1 MADTIKSLLLFALL
15 SVGPGWWLA
24 ARLRA
29 TPAERLVASVALSWL
44 ALFLGGWA
52 VYVAALPHGWFWVLP
67 ALAVA
72 GLAAGWRPLRDL
84 GRDPEARELLLA
96 QALLTAWCVGWLA
109 LVASYS
115 GGGWVGD
122 WFGHWQRAEFFLQ
135 RGPVD
140 IRFNGF
146 DALTSRPPLA
156 NVVFGVGLALT
167 RPDFAHYQ
175 LVLTFLGTLAFLPA
189 ALLTRRF
196 ASAADATQRT
206 TAIRVLAVLFLVSP
220 MFVQNAT
227 FAWTK
232 LHAAFFTLAALHF
245 LLRAGATDCP
255 RAGILF
261 SVTLAGALLTHY
273 SAGPYAVVFAV
284 AWIARGAGR
293 WRDAA
298 WWKETAGAALAGF
311 AVLATWFGWALTV
324 YGPRGTFLTNTSVTD
339 QAATRSEQLAAA
351 FLNVRDTLVP
361 HFLRAVDPALIAQ
374 SSPWGAWRDWF
385 FQLYQVNLVF
395 IFGSLGWI
403 AVLVAL
409 IAAARSAAVR
419 TRIAWGAAIVAVI
432 LLGVMVHAGRD
443 TWGLA
448 HICLQPFVLAGLAL
462 LAARWT
468 TLTAAWR
475 RLVIAGAAAD
485 LALGIALQ
493 FGAQSFLLDQ
503 WLAPGRSAADTFASY
518 SQAAQS
524 NWRAK
529 LHFRHGFFGDAF
541 AGYDVLVLVLLALL
555 LALAVARTRIRPA
568 AAPISAPGS
577 LSTKS

>member
-1 MADTIKSLLLFALL
+1 MIADTVGSLLLFVLL
-15 SVGPGWWLA
+15 SFGPGWWLA
-24 ARLRA
+24 ARLHA

-44 ALFLGGWA
+44 ALFLAGWT
-52 VYVAALPHGWFWVLP
+52 VYVAALRHAWFWGLP

-72 GLAAGWRPLRDL
+72 GLAAGWRPLREL
-84 GRDPEARELLLA
+84 WRDPEARELVLA
-96 QALLTAWCVGWLA
+96 QAVVTAWCVGWLA

-115 GGGWVGD
+115 GGAWMGD
-122 WFGHWQRAEFFLQ
+122 WFGHWQRADFFLQ
-135 RGPVD
+135 RGPLD

-189 ALLTRRF
+189 ALLARRF
-196 ASAADATQRT
+196 APATGPAQRVAT
-206 TAIRVLAVLFLVSP
+206 IRVLAVLFLVSP

-245 LLRAGATDCP
+245 LLRAPSADFP

-273 SAGPYAVVFAV
+273 SAGPYALVFAAAWV
-284 AWIARGAGR
+284 ALGAGR
-293 WRDAA
+293 WREAA
-298 WWKETAGAALAGF
+298 WWKDTAVAAGAGF
-311 AVLATWFGWALTV
+311 AVLATWFGWALAV

-339 QAATRSEQLAAA
+339 QAATSGAQLATAL
-351 FLNVRDTLVP
+351 LNVRDTLVP
-361 HFLRAVDPALIAQ
+361 HFLRTVDPALITQ

-395 IFGSLGWI
+395 IFGSLTWL
-403 AVLVAL
+403 AVLAAL
-409 IAAARSAAVR
+409 VVAARSNAPR
-419 TRIAWGAAIVAVI
+419 PRLAWSAGIVAVI

-448 HICLQPFVLAGLAL
+448 HICLQPLVLAGLAL
-462 LAARWT
+462 LAAHWR
-468 TLTAAWR
+468 TLNSGWR
-475 RLVIAGAAAD
+475 RIVVAGAALD
-485 LALGIALQ
+485 VALGIALH

-503 WLAPGRSAADTFASY
+503 WLAPGRSAAETFASY
-518 SQAAQS
+518 SPVAQV

-541 AGYDVLVLVLLALL
+541 AGYDVVLLLLLALL
-555 LALAVARTRIRPA
+555 LGLALMRVRRTPA
-568 AAPISAPGS
+568 AV
-577 LSTKS
+577 